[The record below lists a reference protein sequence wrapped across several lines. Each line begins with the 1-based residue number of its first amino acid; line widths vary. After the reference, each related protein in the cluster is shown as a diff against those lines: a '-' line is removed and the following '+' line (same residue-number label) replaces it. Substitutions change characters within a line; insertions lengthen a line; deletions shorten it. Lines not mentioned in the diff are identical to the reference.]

1 MRGETPLR
9 VVITGG
15 TSGIGRAVA
24 VELGRRGAK
33 VAVTG
38 RRQDKL
44 DETARLVR
52 EAGGQCLPLMGSVS
66 APEDVRRHYRE
77 IKKAWGGLDWAILN
91 AGVGDRNDAKEF
103 KAETV
108 RWTFETNILG
118 LAQWLEAVI
127 PDMVAAGRG
136 TIAGVASIAGYRGLP
151 RSGAYS
157 ASKAAM
163 VTLLESTRVD
173 LRPAGVK
180 VVTVCPGYVKSEL
193 TDRNDP
199 SDMWF
204 VLEADDAARRI
215 IRGVEEGR
223 RLVHFPWQLSIPV
236 IYLLHWLP
244 DFLYDAWIARI
255 APRRKKPYLDES
267 KKT

>member
-1 MRGETPLR
+1 MR
-9 VVITGG
+9 VVVTGG

-24 VELGRRGAK
+24 VELGRRGAR

-38 RRQDKL
+38 RRRDKL
-44 DETARLVR
+44 DETVRLVR
-52 EAGGQCLPLMGSVS
+52 EAGGECLPLLGSVS
-66 APEDVRRHYRE
+66 SGSDVRRHYAE
-77 IKKAWGGLDWAILN
+77 IKERWGGLDWAILN
-91 AGVGDRNDAKEF
+91 AGVGDRNDARQF

-118 LAQWLEAVI
+118 VAEWLEAVI

-136 TIAGVASIAGYRGLP
+136 TIAGVASLAGFRGLP

-157 ASKAAM
+157 ASKAAL

-173 LRPAGVK
+173 LRPTGVK
-180 VVTVCPGYVKSEL
+180 VVTVCPGYVRSEL

-199 SDMWF
+199 GDMWF
-204 VLEADDAARRI
+204 IIEADDSARRI
-215 IRGVEEGR
+215 LRGIEEGR

-236 IYLLHWLP
+236 LYLLHWLP
-244 DFLYDAWIARI
+244 DFIYDALIARI
-255 APRRKKPYLDES
+255 APRRKRPYVDES
-267 KKT
+267 RKS

>member
-1 MRGETPLR
+1 MRSVPLR
-9 VVITGG
+9 GDHRRH
-15 TSGIGRAVA
+15 SGIGRAVA
-24 VELGRRGAK
+24 VELGRRGA

-44 DETARLVR
+44 DETACLVR
-52 EAGGQCLPLMGSVS
+52 EAGAVLPLMGSVS
-66 APEDVRRHYRE
+66 PPRTSAAITRNQA
-77 IKKAWGGLDWAILN
+77 AWGGLDWAILN